1 MSYILQSIKLHL
13 GICAINPVISLPIK
27 KAKLSQDLKK
37 HFTARKKTFKS
48 EQSKLL
54 IYQMKKLKECIVEIR

>member
-37 HFTARKKTFKS
+37 HFTARKK
-48 EQSKLL
+48 KLL
-54 IYQMKKLKECIVEIR
+54 KVSKANYLFIR